1 MTSQPYYD
9 PEVRAFLESQ
19 PALGTVNGETLE
31 AARTSRLMR
40 NEEVE
45 LSDEVERVD
54 HFVPGVMEMMC
65 GFEFTVQ
72 KARRNCRLPFTGL
85 MVGDMC
91 WGVLS
96 KTMRDLI
103 VGVKGLG

>member
-54 HFVPGVMEMMC
+54 HFVPGVD
-65 GFEFTVQ
+65 GNYV
-72 KARRNCRLPFTGL
+72 RVRVHR
-85 MVGDMC
+85 
-91 WGVLS
+91 S
-96 KTMRDLI
+96 KS
-103 VGVKGLG
+103 